1 MAGDVNTYE
10 QGNLIRL
17 TGSFIDVSTGNA
29 IDPSIV
35 KFRVKAPDGAM
46 TEYRYGTNAELVKD
60 STGNYHVDLPADQ
73 AGRYTYRFFSTGTG
87 MAARDKVFVVT
98 PAGV

>member
-17 TGSFIDVSTGNA
+17 AGSFIDVSSGQPL
-29 IDPSIV
+29 DPAVV
-35 KFRVKAPDGAM
+35 KFRVRAPDGTT
-46 TEYRYGTNAELVKD
+46 TEYTHGTDVALVKD

-87 MAARDKVFVVT
+87 MAARDRVFVVT